1 MIDEKEVER
10 IRARN
15 AEAPGAIDALAD
27 WSSRQWRGL
36 QRLFAGVPI
45 GLVVAAGLVLGGVE
59 AYMIA
64 EGYSS
69 MMGVEIAHISGAV
82 LVVAFIWLVH
92 EFFVA
97 LETNEPFWEQVGWG
111 AVVAIVFA
119 VVSFSFF
126 VTQVNNA
133 TFDYDAAA
141 ARNQER
147 TLIMNRIAADELSLT
162 VTTVPTWYEADKA
175 QLEAVQ
181 AAGKRWGIKEFSDC
195 GKEGGFSRQ
204 TPVDICNRWGEL
216 RVRILEAE
224 GTIKERARLE
234 ASIAAAKAELEEK
247 PKLEGDAAW
256 DAVAKLRD
264 GDVSTTRSIWL
275 AILSAFMIWVTAFIW
290 HKLITHFKR
299 ARGKAKETL

>member
-1 MIDEKEVER
+1 MIDEKEAER

-15 AEAPGAIDALAD
+15 AAAPGAIENFAD
-27 WSSRQWRGL
+27 FCSRQWRGL

-45 GLVVAAGLVLGGVE
+45 GLVLAAGIVLAAVE

-69 MMGVEIAHISGAV
+69 MMAVEIAHFSGAV
-82 LVVAFIWLVH
+82 LVITFIWLVH
-92 EFFVA
+92 ELFVA
-97 LETNEPFWEQVGWG
+97 IETHEPFWEQVGWG
-111 AVVAIVFA
+111 FVVAIVFA

-141 ARNQER
+141 QRNQER
-147 TLIMNRIAADELSLT
+147 TLIQNRIAADELSLT
-162 VTTVPTWYEADKA
+162 ITTVPTWYEADKA

-181 AAGKRWGIKEFSDC
+181 AAGKRWSIKSFDDC
-195 GKEGGFSRQ
+195 APEGGFSRQ
-204 TPVDICNRWGEL
+204 AQVDICNRWGEL

-224 GTIKERARLE
+224 ATIAERKRLE
-234 ASIAAAKAELEEK
+234 DAIAAAKAELESK

-264 GDVSTTRSIWL
+264 GDVSTTRSISL

-299 ARGKAKETL
+299 ARGKRQETL